1 MWRAALL
8 VFAACGDGGPGPR
21 PIVVGDGR
29 PLPDAPQTMGTHY
42 HYVVDR
48 LLLPTSAA
56 QALEYGLDLDGDG
69 VVNNQFGA
77 GAAALASAG
86 FDVQGVMDREIADGS
101 IILLLDLQTDDL
113 TSSHV
118 LSGLR
123 IFVGSQ
129 PMPSPCSGPADAI
142 CGHHLDGA
150 GRFAIPPSP
159 FPPAPYDV
167 LEGSVIDSVFTGAAD
182 EEAPPFEIALIGNL
196 PLGVPVDHMRVVAS
210 GITPATIDSVVIGG
224 AFRITDWDDGFGA
237 GLVGAFA
244 SELES
249 LVAFDCTT
257 LTSPPGCGCTNGSLG
272 QHILAYFEPNP
283 THCNVT
289 HGDVAR
295 SAFGQLTP
303 DVQLASGNGIGI
315 SIGVKLTAVA
325 ASFDEPGGI

>member
-1 MWRAALL
+1 MWRGALL
-8 VFAACGDGGPGPR
+8 VLAACGEGGPPGL
-21 PIVVGDGR
+21 PIVGDGR
-29 PLPDAPQTMGTHY
+29 PLPDAPQTMGAHY
-42 HYVVDR
+42 HYVVNR
-48 LLLPTSAA
+48 LLLPTNAA

-69 VVNNQFGA
+69 VVKNQFG
-77 GAAALASAG
+77 GGGAALAGAG

-123 IFVGSQ
+123 MFFGSQ
-129 PMPSPCSGPADAI
+129 PMPNPCSGPTDTI
-142 CGHHLDGA
+142 CGHHLDGT
-150 GRFAIPPSP
+150 GTFAIPPSP
-159 FPPAPYDV
+159 FPQAPYDV
-167 LEGSVIDSVFTGAAD
+167 LEGSVVDNVFTGAAD
-182 EEAPPFEIALIGNL
+182 EVAPPFEIALIGNV
-196 PLGVPVDHMRVVAS
+196 PLGVSVDHMRVVAS
-210 GITPATIDSVVIGG
+210 VVTPATMDSVVIGG
-224 AFRITDWDDGFGA
+224 AFRITGWDDGFGG

-272 QHILAYFEPNP
+272 QHILAYFDPNP
-283 THCNVT
+283 IDCNVT
-289 HGDVAR
+289 HGDVGR
-295 SAFGQLTP
+295 SAFGHLTP
-303 DVQLASGNGIGI
+303 DVQLASGNGTGI